1 MPESVTSATGDDYS
15 NPYDDPLFLSNSD
28 FTSMS
33 LVTTPFTRKNFLN
46 WSREVLMGVGAKNKQ
61 GFLDGSTAMPS
72 TTSSKYQQRRRSDNM
87 VRCWLLHALS
97 PEIKAVFMTTKSAR
111 RLWTDLHEM
120 YGQSNA
126 PLLYQLKKEI
136 KNISQSTDESIVEYY
151 NKLKRHWDDIDDL
164 EPYPDCT
171 CGVMSK
177 CTCNLL
183 KKVLEMASQ
192 EKVITFLMGLDDSYD
207 NLRTNILSMEPL
219 PTINKAYSL
228 VQQIESQK
236 SFSKLVLNQA
246 ESSAMAVNRGKGSG
260 HWNKPSDAK
269 NWNVWSRNGAG
280 TGAST
285 GKDGAGQH
293 KKGKR
298 WCDHCNKSGH
308 TRDAC
313 FILHPELRE

>member
-1 MPESVTSATGDDYS
+1 MPESVTSATGDDYN

-28 FTSMS
+28 FPSMS
-33 LVTTPFTRKNFLN
+33 LVTTHFTGKNFLN

-72 TTSSKYQQRRRSDNM
+72 ITSLKYQQWRRSDNM

-120 YGQSNA
+120 YGQN
-126 PLLYQLKKEI
+126 LG
-136 KNISQSTDESIVEYY
+136 
-151 NKLKRHWDDIDDL
+151 
-164 EPYPDCT
+164 PYPDCT

-183 KKVLEMASQ
+183 KKVLEMASR

-207 NLRTNILSMEPL
+207 NLQTNILSMEPL

-236 SFSKLVLNQA
+236 SFSKLVLNQV

-269 NWNVWSRNGAG
+269 HWNVWTRNGAG
-280 TGAST
+280 TVAST
-285 GKDGAGQH
+285 GKDGA
-293 KKGKR
+293 
-298 WCDHCNKSGH
+298 
-308 TRDAC
+308 
-313 FILHPELRE
+313 